1 MKLLAHML
9 VNIVVLE
16 WLLFLLGL
24 SGRWSEVA
32 PIIELFTLAGDTV
45 GKVVSEGKYY
55 KFYYVTFISHFITF
69 ICACKYSRK

>member
-1 MKLLAHML
+1 ML

-16 WLLFLLGL
+16 WFLFLLGL
-24 SGRWSEVA
+24 SGRGSEV
-32 PIIELFTLAGDTV
+32 ELFTPMGDTV
-45 GKVVSEGKYY
+45 GKVLSEGKYY